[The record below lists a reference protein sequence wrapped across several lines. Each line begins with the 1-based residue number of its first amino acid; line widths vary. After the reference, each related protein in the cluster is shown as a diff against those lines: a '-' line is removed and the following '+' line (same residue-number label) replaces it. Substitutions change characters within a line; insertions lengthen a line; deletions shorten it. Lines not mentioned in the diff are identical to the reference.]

1 MGKHAILI
9 IAHNEFD
16 ILEKTI
22 RLLDDKDNDIYLHI
36 DKKVK
41 FDFNY
46 FKSIPRKSNLFFTKR
61 IKVKWGSISQI
72 KCEYLLFKA
81 AYNKHYDYYHLIS
94 GVDMPLVAPQKMHDF
109 FEINKG
115 KEFVNIDNHNE
126 ISRVSLE
133 RVSLYHFLVSW
144 ARSTNKF
151 KRNFFEKFH
160 FRSLRLQRKLN
171 INRLKKEK
179 VIFRKGANWVS
190 ITDDFLK
197 YVLSKEKWVLKVFR
211 YSFCADE
218 LFIQTI
224 LYNSDFYKNICSLKN
239 DDYFSLKR
247 YIDWKRGAPYT
258 FRLRDYDDIV
268 NSKCFFARKF
278 STKVDDKIVQK
289 IYEKGMSER
298 GES

>member
-1 MGKHAILI
+1 MSKHAFLI

-36 DKKVK
+36 DKKL
-41 FDFNY
+41 
-46 FKSIPRKSNLFFTKR
+46 NL
-61 IKVKWGSISQI
+61 ILIILKVFQ
-72 KCEYLLFKA
+72 
-81 AYNKHYDYYHLIS
+81 
-94 GVDMPLVAPQKMHDF
+94 
-109 FEINKG
+109 
-115 KEFVNIDNHNE
+115 
-126 ISRVSLE
+126 
-133 RVSLYHFLVSW
+133 
-144 ARSTNKF
+144 
-151 KRNFFEKFH
+151 
-160 FRSLRLQRKLN
+160 
-171 INRLKKEK
+171 EK

-239 DDYFSLKR
+239 DDYLSLKR

-258 FRLRDYDDIV
+258 FKLRDYDDIV